1 MIMLNIKNRN
11 IPQLLN
17 YKKYLSAK
25 TKKKLNSVEKYL
37 LAVRKKDKTQ
47 KSKSIGVGI
56 YYKKDFN
63 IVDRN
68 KVIYRS
74 KN

>member
-1 MIMLNIKNRN
+1 
-11 IPQLLN
+11 
-17 YKKYLSAK
+17 
-25 TKKKLNSVEKYL
+25 L

>member
-1 MIMLNIKNRN
+1 MLNIKNRN

-17 YKKYLSAK
+17 YKKYLSTK

-47 KSKSIGVGI
+47 KSKSTGVGI

>member
-11 IPQLLN
+11 LPQLLN
-17 YKKYLSAK
+17 YKKYLSSK
-25 TKKKLNSVEKYL
+25 TKKLNSVEKYL

-47 KSKSIGVGI
+47 KSKSIGVGL
-56 YYKKDFN
+56 YYKKDYN

-68 KVIYRS
+68 EVIYRN